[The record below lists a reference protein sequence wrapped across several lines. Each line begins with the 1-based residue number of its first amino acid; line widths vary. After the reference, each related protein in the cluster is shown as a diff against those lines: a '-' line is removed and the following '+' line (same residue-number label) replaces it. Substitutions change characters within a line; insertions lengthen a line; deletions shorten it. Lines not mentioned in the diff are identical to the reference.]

1 MENITG
7 SRGVLGLAGPAS
19 RDILSRLTGACLDND
34 AFPWLSAQSISVAG
48 KGVMAMRVSY
58 TGELGW
64 ELHHDLDDEVALY
77 DALKGVAGV
86 APPVDFGF
94 YAMNSMRM
102 EKAYR
107 AWGGELT
114 VENTAWELGLD
125 RFVVLGGRDF
135 IGREALVEQ
144 QRSGVGCRLF
154 FAEVDTVDTDIIGGE
169 AVFREGERVG
179 VAISGSYG
187 HRVGRNLAFL
197 LLPSDTARRDG
208 SLVVE
213 VLGRM
218 CPAILVNEPAYD
230 PENRLARG

>member
-1 MENITG
+1 I
-7 SRGVLGLAGPAS
+7 R
-19 RDILSRLTGACLDND
+19 
-34 AFPWLSAQSISVAG
+34 VAG
-48 KGVMAMRVSY
+48 KDVLAMRVSY

-64 ELHHDLDDEVALY
+64 ELHHDLDDQVALY
-77 DALKGVAGV
+77 DALKGVAGI
-86 APPVDFGF
+86 APPADFGF

-125 RFVVLGGRDF
+125 RFVDLGGRDF
-135 IGREALVEQ
+135 IGRDALVEQ
-144 QRSGVGCRLF
+144 RRVGVGRRLF

-169 AVFREGERVG
+169 TVFREGEQIG

-197 LLPSDTARRDG
+197 LLPYDTARQNG